1 MVLLS
6 KFKRVFLKVFGVRKK
21 AWLWALLTSTL
32 LGLGLISF
40 KSCGPSEDENY
51 PGLCPLNCD
60 GAAILP
66 PGEYEIQPLVAGQG
80 GIDIECRPNYE
91 SEAINEDGW
100 QQISGDPDKL
110 RGEMAQ
116 RISVLSRIGAKS
128 RPFPNAQLLKFKI
141 VAVGGSGEGEDAGG
155 VRGQLG
161 IDVTVGGEGV
171 SGGFPLANTRVN
183 LSTSGS
189 SVWNASVNKVKKEDT
204 EYQGIATPPEYWCTD
219 SCGVLSIKLNLICPP
234 LEAKYGGQLNISS
247 GSIAHSVEIGVSNVY
262 ELPELPEEPEDDDNN
277 NNNNNGNDGGE
288 NGGGGSGGD
297 GSGGGGS
304 GGGGSGGGGDSGS

>member
-21 AWLWALLTSTL
+21 AWFWALLTSTL
-32 LGLGLISF
+32 IGLGLISF

-51 PGLCPLNCD
+51 PGLCPLNCE

-66 PGEYEIQPLVAGQG
+66 PGEYEIQPLVAGEG
-80 GIDIECRPNYE
+80 GATFGCSPNYDL
-91 SEAINEDGW
+91 EASKDPGWEPISGNEDT
-100 QQISGDPDKL
+100 L
-110 RGEMAQ
+110 RSKMAQ
-116 RISVLSRIGAKS
+116 QNSIISRIGGDP

-171 SGGFPLANTRVN
+171 SGGFPLANIRVN
-183 LSTSGS
+183 LSTVGG
-189 SVWNASVNKVKKEDT
+189 VWNTSVNKVKKEDT
-204 EYQGIATPPEYWCTD
+204 EYQGIATEPNYWCTD
-219 SCGVLSIKLNLICPP
+219 SCGVLSVKLNLICPAIEKK
-234 LEAKYGGQLNISS
+234 LSGYLNISS
-247 GSIAHSVEIGVSNVY
+247 GSIAHSVKIDTDNLY
-262 ELPELPEEPEDDDNN
+262 KIRELPEKSEDDEDEDNE
-277 NNNNNGNDGGE
+277 GESDGG